1 MKKEARNFQWTLEER
16 EKSFEER
23 KYFIDIIN
31 KGLRKNVNKN
41 EIKNNLR
48 SCSFFIFNLDKKSF
62 LV

>member
-1 MKKEARNFQWTLEER
+1 LEER